1 MKKVIDNKNFIMKII
16 KLISSVRLVT
26 SVLVITAPCY
36 CLFLSIFA
44 FASLCLPPPCV
55 HASVSLSTWLPVA
68 LPVRPTIYL
77 SICECVRLRVVIRSR
92 GCL

>member
-1 MKKVIDNKNFIMKII
+1 MRII
-16 KLISSVRLVT
+16 KLISNVRLVT
-26 SVLVITAPCY
+26 SVLVITAFAPCY
-36 CLFLSIFA
+36 CLLLSIFA